1 MAPIQILGYEQ
12 KVGVASGG
20 GSPALRAPTRPTVDL
35 SQEVNQLSRSFEKI
49 EDDQAETEAMK
60 AVAATRMGV
69 EETYRK
75 AQETAKPAADGFT
88 PDIMKGYDAAVT
100 QTSDQL
106 TSELARKKYQEKML
120 GFGVNLQ
127 ERAVGWEAEQRRN
140 ARKQSFEQAADDHS
154 NTLFQTDAGNR
165 ASSYDLMKN
174 EIDASLNSVDLP
186 PDQKEELR
194 QKIKAKMSYAAVQ
207 GDLRDRPDT
216 VQDALVK
223 GTGAPYYSQLRSQE
237 SGGRN
242 IGSATS
248 SAFGP
253 YQFTSGTWDALIAQ
267 HPELSLTKKDR
278 FDPMAQEVAIR
289 AFTKD
294 NADVLKAHGIPT
306 NNVNLYMAHF
316 LGSGGGVN
324 FIKAVQTRPTDPATS
339 AVSPAT
345 VAANPGVFRKGRTV
359 QDVYLL
365 FGQKFGGAATAE
377 APISAPRYYDDLD
390 FKSRN
395 ALYDQADTEM
405 RKRRTEGAAAFK
417 QQTDN
422 IVAQY
427 ASQGFGTTDVSEQS
441 FVAAYGVQNGTV
453 RYGEF
458 QAATIGA
465 KAQHD
470 LKTLDLAQHAQYL
483 ESVRPDEHDEFY
495 AEKLKGFEQAKAISL
510 QVRNAVKEDAAGYV
524 AGYNPAIPA
533 ALARIS
539 NIDSSNDE
547 DRKAAVADYLNQMD
561 AEYDRLG
568 VPAGQRRAVPKYYA
582 DEVGGMLQARLNSD
596 ANATQT
602 VALLNRYAQSWGSE
616 WPRVYADIADKMSAP
631 LKVITS
637 GIRPGAAT
645 VLASV
650 ANQSFDDI
658 AKVFGKDKRID
669 IQTSLQS
676 EFEPFVTSA
685 GFQGSALP
693 NINTF
698 YEQGMK
704 LAAVYVGQGEK
715 ASDAA
720 ARAYEDLVG
729 FKYRMAADSG
739 INVRIPKPVD
749 FPDMERALDT
759 ERLAI
764 IEKGGIQLGQ
774 AVPGA
779 PLTDDARSSRTRS
792 WLGRNAKFVT
802 LPDDSGVALSVGG
815 KVWRDDKGAP
825 IVRSWAQIRDSLKAS
840 DEETYDEF
848 GVYRGGGVQ

>member
-1 MAPIQILGYEQ
+1 LPIQILGYEQ

-20 GSPALRAPTRPTVDL
+20 GSPALRAPTRPTINLSGEVD
-35 SQEVNQLSRSFEKI
+35 QLARSFEKI

-60 AVAATRMGV
+60 AVASTRMGV
-69 EETYRK
+69 ETSYQK
-75 AQETAKPAADGFT
+75 AQETAKPGADGFT
-88 PDIMKGYDAAVT
+88 PGIMKDYDGAVT
-100 QTSDQL
+100 ETANGLS
-106 TSELARKKYQEKML
+106 SELARKKYNEKML

-127 ERAVGWEAEQRRN
+127 NRAVGWEADQRRTE
-140 ARKQSFEQAADDHS
+140 RKQSFVKAADDHAS
-154 NTLFQTDAGNR
+154 TLFSTDAGNR
-165 ASSYDLMKN
+165 GSSYDLMKN
-174 EIDASLNSVDLP
+174 EIDTSLASVDLP

-194 QKIKAKMSYAAVQ
+194 QSIKAKMSYAAVQ

-223 GTGAPYYSQLRSQE
+223 GTGAAYYSQLRATE

-242 IGSATS
+242 IGSSSS
-248 SAFGP
+248 SAYGP
-253 YQFTSGTWDALIAQ
+253 YQFLSGTWDALIEK
-267 HPELSLTKKDR
+267 HPELNLTKKDR
-278 FDPMAQEVAIR
+278 FDPMAQEAAIR

-316 LGSGGGVN
+316 LGSGGGVE
-324 FIKAVQTRPTDPATS
+324 FINAVRNRPTDPATS
-339 AVSPAT
+339 AVSPAV

-377 APISAPRYYDDLD
+377 APMSAPSYYNDLD

-427 ASQGFGTTDVSEQS
+427 ASQGYGTTDVTEQS
-441 FVAAYGVQNGTV
+441 FVAAYGPNAGTV

-470 LKTLDLAQHAQYL
+470 LKTLDLAQHGQYL
-483 ESVRPDEHDEFY
+483 ESIRPDSGDEFY
-495 AEKLKGFEQAKAISL
+495 AEKLKGFEQAKAVSL

-533 ALARIS
+533 ALAKIS
-539 NIDSSNDE
+539 NIDNSD
-547 DRKAAVADYLNQMD
+547 DATRKAAVADYINQMN

-568 VPAGQRRAVPKYYA
+568 VSEGQRRAVPKYYA
-582 DEVGGMLQARLNSD
+582 DEVGGMLQARLDSD

-616 WPRVYADIADKMSAP
+616 WPRVYADMSDKMSAP

-650 ANQSFDDI
+650 SNQSFDDI
-658 AKVFGKDKRID
+658 AKVFDKTKRTTL
-669 IQTSLQS
+669 QTSLQS
-676 EFEPFVTSA
+676 EFEPFVKAS
-685 GFQGSALP
+685 GFQASAMP
-693 NINTF
+693 NISTF
-698 YEQGMK
+698 YEQGLK
-704 LAAVYVGQGEK
+704 LSAVYVGQGE
-715 ASDAA
+715 DPTNAA
-720 ARAYEDLVG
+720 ARAYDDLVG
-729 FKYRMAADSG
+729 FKYRMVSDSG
-739 INVRIPKPVD
+739 VNVRIPKPLD
-749 FPDMERALDT
+749 TPDMERALDT
-759 ERLAI
+759 ERSAI
-764 IEKGGIQLGQ
+764 IEKGGIQRGQ

-779 PLTDDARSSRTRS
+779 PLTDDARASRTRS
-792 WLGRNAKFVT
+792 WLGRNASFVT
-802 LPDDSGVALSVGG
+802 LPDDSGVALAVGG

-825 IVRSWAQIRDSLKAS
+825 ITRTWAQIRDSLKAS
-840 DEETYDEF
+840 DKTNFDEF
-848 GVYRGGGVQ
+848 GVYIGER